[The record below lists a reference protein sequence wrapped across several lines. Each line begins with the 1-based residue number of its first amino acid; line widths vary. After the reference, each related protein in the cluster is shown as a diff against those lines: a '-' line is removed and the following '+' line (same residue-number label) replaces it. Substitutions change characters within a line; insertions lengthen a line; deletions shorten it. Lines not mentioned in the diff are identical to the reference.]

1 METDRLKQF
10 CTIIESGGLGRAAE
24 LLGISHSGLSKSIS
38 TLESELGYALFQ
50 PQGRGLVP
58 TTRGREIYKSAHA
71 ILEQVQNLQ
80 RGSANTVGNLDIRVG
95 VLEIFTAHF
104 IGRIAKQSFAETPF
118 EILELAPGPL
128 EAAIVE
134 RRIDMGITYVPL
146 PQPGIEY
153 LRLCPLELGIF
164 ARRGEFTGI
173 PLAEIPFVTPTT
185 QFPLNPLGIKERD
198 GWPESLFPRQKKY
211 RVNLLSTGFD
221 LVRSG
226 ACAIFLPEFL
236 VRHHNEET
244 ATANHLV
251 RIPFPPHFPEL
262 DRAAFL
268 VKRTDDVESPVMKR
282 LSSAVRKLIKG

>member
-10 CTIIESGGLGRAAE
+10 CTIIEAGSLSRAAE

-38 TLESELGYALFQ
+38 TLETELGFAVFQ

-58 TTRGREIYKSAHA
+58 TARGREIYLGAQA

-80 RGSANTVGNLDIRVG
+80 RGSAVEEKLDLRLG

-104 IGRIAKQSFAETPF
+104 IGRIARQAFAGTPF
-118 EILELAPGPL
+118 EILELSPGQI
-128 EAAIVE
+128 EAALIE
-134 RRIDMGITYVPL
+134 RRIDMGLTYVPL
-146 PQPGIEY
+146 PQAGIDY
-153 LRLCPLELGIF
+153 LKLCPLELGIF
-164 ARRGEFTGI
+164 ARRGEFARV

-198 GWPESLFPRQKKY
+198 GWPESLFPRNRRY

-244 ATANHLV
+244 AHANHLV
-251 RIPFPPHFPEL
+251 KIPFPPHFPDL

-268 VKRTDDVESPVMKR
+268 VKRTDDVESKAMKR
-282 LSSAVRKLIKG
+282 LSAAVRTLIKG